1 MHMPDKKNI
10 AELLEPLRTALELER
25 QGKEFFQEAAATTT
39 SKLARQTFEFLA
51 AEEDR
56 HIERIEQ
63 FYRSLEETG
72 ETDLPDTEPSD
83 AEARLKTF
91 NDTLAVL
98 KDHITP
104 STTDVEAYRTAIA
117 FENGAEEFYAE
128 KVAESLN
135 PKVKKF
141 YQWLI
146 DEEEMHSRL
155 LSSCLEFVE
164 DPAEWFRKR
173 PESED

>member
-1 MHMPDKKNI
+1 MTHDSKL
-10 AELLEPLRTALELER
+10 AELLEPLQTALELEK

-51 AEEDR
+51 AEEDK

-72 ETDLPDTEPSD
+72 EDGLPDTEPSD
-83 AEARLKTF
+83 ADARLKTF

-98 KDHITP
+98 KDHIKP

-117 FENGAEEFYAE
+117 FENGAEEFYAK
-128 KVAESLN
+128 KVAESTN
-135 PKVKKF
+135 PKVQRF

-155 LSSCLEFVE
+155 LNSCLEFVE

-173 PESED
+173 PDSED